1 MKSHL
6 SPMEMTPEIVAS
18 LNYAYK
24 CLENDDEGMA
34 VDAFLEYKM
43 MENDYLI
50 RTVGDRELEM
60 MGY

>member
-24 CLENDDEGMA
+24 CLDEGDEGMA
-34 VDAFLEYKM
+34 VDAYLEYKA
-43 MENDYLI
+43 MERDYLI
-50 RTVGDRELEM
+50 KTVGDRELDM